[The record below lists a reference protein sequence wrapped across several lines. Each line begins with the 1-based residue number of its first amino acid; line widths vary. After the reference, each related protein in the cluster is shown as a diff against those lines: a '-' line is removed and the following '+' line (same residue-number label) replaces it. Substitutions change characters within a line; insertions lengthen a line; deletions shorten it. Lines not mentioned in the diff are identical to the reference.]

1 MLGRNMKTKKIVGL
15 ILKIPLYA
23 LVLGS
28 FVASIY
34 AAYAKIQGV
43 TYATPVILAV
53 IIIAFIIGSYLRR
66 EPKIEEVKKYQEQQ

>member
-1 MLGRNMKTKKIVGL
+1 MKTKKIVGL
-15 ILKIPLYA
+15 ILKIPLYV

-28 FVASIY
+28 FVASVY

-43 TYATPVILAV
+43 TYATPIILAV

-66 EPKIEEVKKYQEQQ
+66 EPKVEEYQGQQ